1 METGRKRQHIIM
13 RGREQEDEVKGSEAE
28 IRGTLHATIP
38 EVHLPPNCSL
48 PSCAAFEIRNRK
60 QHATQGRIN
69 KTNSSGEVMLCFLM
83 SLKINNVRSCNL
95 IWLQDDFICEECGIH
110 IVCILSGKVS
120 QFTRVHP
127 IHIWMP
133 QI

>member
-95 IWLQDDFICEECGIH
+95 IWLQDDFI
-110 IVCILSGKVS
+110 
-120 QFTRVHP
+120 
-127 IHIWMP
+127 
-133 QI
+133 